1 MLYSTYHF
9 KPIVF
14 GRTSFYPPLVSYLA
28 WELRGF
34 PDSDSLA
41 LLEGLDVERLV
52 VHPNLWREGEREAK
66 LAVLSTFA
74 DRLQPEGR
82 FGPATDPA
90 QTRYG
95 FGDERAY
102 RLRQAG
108 RTPST
113 SDLCLPDDEIGPGG
127 WKLKGDSKDPVEWI
141 VDRNRETRW
150 STEGQLPGMKLE
162 IDLGREE
169 TLSAVRLELA
179 YPHEEFPRDL
189 TLKVRTE
196 GGPGFERVTHRDDL
210 AAKWELV
217 NSLVEDPANAAVV
230 LRFPPT
236 KARTLRFW
244 IREGK
249 VWDFSLPSWSLPE
262 VFLYRRCVPSQ

>member
-1 MLYSTYHF
+1 
-9 KPIVF
+9 
-14 GRTSFYPPLVSYLA
+14 
-28 WELRGF
+28 
-34 PDSDSLA
+34 
-41 LLEGLDVERLV
+41 
-52 VHPNLWREGEREAK
+52 
-66 LAVLSTFA
+66 
-74 DRLQPEGR
+74 
-82 FGPATDPA
+82 
-90 QTRYG
+90 
-95 FGDERAY
+95 
-102 RLRQAG
+102 
-108 RTPST
+108 
-113 SDLCLPDDEIGPGG
+113 
-127 WKLKGDSKDPVEWI
+127 
-141 VDRNRETRW
+141 
-150 STEGQLPGMKLE
+150 MKLE